1 MSSQIQR
8 RAFITL
14 LGGATIGW
22 PLVARAQQA
31 ERVRRIGVLMVS
43 AESDHESRRRVTAFE
58 RELRNL
64 GWIVSRNL
72 QIDYRWSVSDDER
85 AAAAAAELLRLI
97 PDVVLASAPPALRAV
112 QQTTRTTPI
121 VFAAI
126 SEPVAQGF
134 VASLAHPGGNT
145 TGFASLEP
153 TLGAKWLELLKEIAP
168 HVTRVAAMRNPASAP
183 TGAQF
188 IRSAEA
194 AASKLVLKTVEAQVH
209 EPAEIEA
216 VITELGREP
225 GGGLIILPDAFL
237 SLHQRLVIDLA
248 ARHRVP
254 AIYPFRYFAGGGGLV
269 SYGPDVADQFRRAAG
284 YVDRIFRGEKPADLP
299 VQQPTKFELVI
310 NIKTA
315 KALGLT
321 IPNMLLVAAD
331 EVIE

>member
-1 MSSQIQR
+1 MQFDQPNR
-8 RAFITL
+8 REFVAL
-14 LGGATIGW
+14 LGGAAAW
-22 PLVARAQQA
+22 PLAAHAQQP
-31 ERVRRIGVLMVS
+31 ERVRRIGVLMVG

-183 TGAQF
+183 IGAQF
-188 IRSAEA
+188 IHSAEA

-216 VITELGREP
+216 VITKLGREP

-254 AIYPFRYFAGGGGLV
+254 AIYPFRYFAGGGLV

-315 KALGLT
+315 KALGLDVPPT
-321 IPNMLLVAAD
+321 LLARAD

>member
-1 MSSQIQR
+1 MQFDQPNR
-8 RAFITL
+8 REFVAL
-14 LGGATIGW
+14 LGGAAAW
-22 PLVARAQQA
+22 PLAAHAQQP
-31 ERVRRIGVLMVS
+31 ERVRRIGVLMVG
-43 AESDHESRRRVTAFE
+43 AESDHE
-58 RELRNL
+58 NL

-183 TGAQF
+183 IGAQF
-188 IRSAEA
+188 IHSAEA

-216 VITELGREP
+216 VITKLGREP

-254 AIYPFRYFAGGGGLV
+254 AIYPFRYFAGGGLV

-315 KALGLT
+315 KALGLDVPPT
-321 IPNMLLVAAD
+321 LLARAD